1 MSTSMLELLEE
12 SKGDLVAFRISGHVD
27 KNDYDIMLPILE
39 EKIKMYG
46 KINVYAEM
54 QEVEDFTLKALW
66 EDLKFDFR
74 HASDFSKAALV
85 GEQKWLDWLIVA
97 ASPFTSAT
105 VKHFTLEQRQQ
116 ALDWIQTPE
125 E

>member
-1 MSTSMLELLEE
+1 MLELLEE

>member
-1 MSTSMLELLEE
+1 MLELLEE

-39 EKIKMYG
+39 EKIKQYG

-54 QEVEDFTLKALW
+54 QDVEDFTLKALW

-74 HASDFSKAALV
+74 HSADFSKAAFV
-85 GEQKWLDWLIVA
+85 GEQKWLDWLTIA
-97 ASPFTSAT
+97 ASPFTPAK
-105 VKHFTLEQRQQ
+105 VKHFTLDQRQQ

-125 E
+125 QE